1 MSLKRIFLLIPALL
15 SFKAYSQ
22 TIYGTVAPDSI
33 RDKCDKV
40 VISEIGQTAF
50 DKNVK
55 LIKCDAIKGNGND
68 KYILF
73 YSFGF
78 PNVRE
83 SHVVFTLDYKPG
95 KGVVKDAAFKNY
107 TRLPNSVKT
116 KGVKII
122 DYSRAKNAALASDS
136 VLMHNSNSV
145 YGELSTE
152 YNEKLKDYFFVWYFY
167 SIVPCKNCK
176 DKPFTMSSA
185 YVDAATGKAITKP
198 N

>member
-1 MSLKRIFLLIPALL
+1 MNLKHILLLIPALL
-15 SFKAYSQ
+15 SLKAYSQ

-33 RDKCDKV
+33 RAKCDDV
-40 VISEIGQTAF
+40 VISEIGKAAF

-55 LIKCDAIKGNGND
+55 LIKCDAYKANGND
-68 KYILF
+68 KYTLF

-78 PNVRE
+78 PNVKE

-95 KGVVKDAAFKNY
+95 KGIIKDAAFKNH
-107 TRLPNSVKT
+107 TRLPNSIKT
-116 KGVKII
+116 KGAKIM
-122 DYSRAKNAALASDS
+122 DYTWAKNAALASDS
-136 VLMHNSNSV
+136 VLMHNSSSV

-152 YNEKLKDYFFVWYFY
+152 YDEKKKDYFFVWYFY

-176 DKPFTMSSA
+176 DKPFSMSSA
-185 YVDAATGKAITKP
+185 YVDAATGKAIAKP